1 MYTDQL
7 CARWLFLEEKAT
19 QRLWFRGIA
28 VGEPLYRLGWRRLGL
43 RGAREKRRGLCF
55 RGTMKIE
62 LSLKI

>member
-19 QRLWFRGIA
+19 QRLWFRCIA

-43 RGAREKRRGLCF
+43 RGGPARVKSGA
-55 RGTMKIE
+55 G
-62 LSLKI
+62 SVSGVQ